1 MDFWMVWVPGHGGPK
16 RMYDNEQEAIDQAK
30 RLRAEKT
37 TREVYV
43 LKPVFKVDGRKIL
56 TVKNGRSIQNVDVEK
71 TL

>member
-1 MDFWMVWVPGHGGPK
+1 
-16 RMYDNEQEAIDQAK
+16 MYDNEQEAIDQAK